1 MINGNILFKKNFR
14 LKKIQ
19 EKKKKNKKAAE
30 DLKAKRKA
38 AGEEKEMDEAP
49 NILNEGMDQDLLF
62 TD

>member
-1 MINGNILFKKNFR
+1 M
-14 LKKIQ
+14 KKIQ

>member
-1 MINGNILFKKNFR
+1 MLLTFFLKKNFR